1 MTSLSSAVEP
11 AATFRSMTAR
21 KRESKAGRT
30 IGSVDTAVPWRA
42 KIRDSVSW
50 LMVGRAGVCGPK
62 VDIIRVTV
70 WRNSRRMFA
79 E

>member
-1 MTSLSSAVEP
+1 MTSRSSAVEP

-21 KRESKAGRT
+21 KRDSKAGRT
-30 IGSVDTAVPWRA
+30 TGSVDIAVPWSA
-42 KIRDSVSW
+42 KIRDKVSW
-50 LMVGRAGVCGPK
+50 LMVGRVGVCGPS
-62 VDIIRVTV
+62 VDSIRVTV

>member
-1 MTSLSSAVEP
+1 MTSRSSAVEP

-30 IGSVDTAVPWRA
+30 IGSVDTALPWRA

-50 LMVGRAGVCGPK
+50 LIVGSAGACGPK